1 MDISLTK
8 SGLTYYH
15 ARTKQLNFIKSGITA
30 GSIVQDL
37 KLQRDKSL
45 FGLIQACRF
54 YPTCTIQL

>member
-1 MDISLTK
+1 MDITLKK

-15 ARTKQLNFIKSGITA
+15 TQIKKLSFIKSGILA
-30 GSIVQDL
+30 GAIVQDL
-37 KLQRDKSL
+37 RLQRDKNL